1 MPRREKG
8 FTLIEL
14 TLVVIILSILV
25 ALAAPRFVGRA
36 KEARIAAVRVQI
48 EHFGVALDSYEL
60 DNGEFPTTE
69 QGLNALR
76 VKPSDASN
84 WNGPYLKKGIPRD
97 PWGNSYHYIS
107 PGVHNIDYDLYS
119 YGPDGTEGTEDDI
132 KNWEE

>member
-1 MPRREKG
+1 MRKKEGG

-25 ALAAPRFVGRA
+25 ALVAPRFVGRA
-36 KEARIAAVRVQI
+36 KQARIVAVRVQI

-84 WNGPYLKKGIPRD
+84 WNGPYLKKAIPKD
-97 PWGNSYHYIS
+97 PWENPYVYVS
-107 PGVHNIDYDLYS
+107 PGVHNTDYDLYS
-119 YGPDGTEGTEDDI
+119 YGHDGTEETEDDI